1 MKLLFQKLTYRLI
14 GEKGVVMTDKQRNMI
29 QGMNLLMREINK
41 HSDDTTFTVYEL
53 ICLSNKVY
61 DEILK
66 DGQ

>member
-1 MKLLFQKLTYRLI
+1 
-14 GEKGVVMTDKQRNMI
+14 MTDKQRDMI
-29 QGMNLLMREINK
+29 QGMDLLMRQIVK

-61 DEILK
+61 DDILK